1 MQSRTDG
8 RESLLRALFSAQAL
22 LGVLSLVIFYTTVS
36 SVEKGALPESA
47 LDTSGTESTELLRK
61 AEGFKPA
68 KLAQKGKYIDAVV
81 AAQNLLEEKPHEPA
95 AYLCA
100 GNVMLKAGLK
110 EDALKHLKTAQAMA
124 PKNRFVKLAYARA
137 LSTTGHL
144 DEAVAQYKA
153 ISQQIPRWYDAR
165 MELAQLLLVN
175 NQPGEAVKELQEV
188 TRLFPEKSLAHKL
201 LGVSLARSGHPEE
214 GMDEYMAG
222 IVAEGRLG
230 QPEALQEILS
240 SWGSIDKAKY
250 YLEQRVEEH
259 PNDPLLKLRLA
270 QVYMYANKLDDAK
283 KTLLDARKHAPANAE
298 IRRSLCVL
306 YLKMGDRKPALT
318 EFVQS
323 VGLEKEAEKKRH
335 DPTS

>member
-1 MQSRTDG
+1 MPFQAER
-8 RESLLRALFSAQAL
+8 RESLLRAVFSVPVAL
-22 LGVLSLVIFYTTVS
+22 GALSLGLFYSTVS
-36 SVEKGALPESA
+36 TVEKGSISSSA
-47 LDTSGTESTELLRK
+47 MENAASESTELLRK

-110 EDALKHLKTAQAMA
+110 EDALRHLKTACAMA

-137 LSTTGHL
+137 LATTGHL
-144 DEAVAQYKA
+144 TDAVTQYQAIAQ
-153 ISQQIPRWYDAR
+153 QLPRWYDAR
-165 MELAQLLLVN
+165 MELAQLLMVN
-175 NQPGEAVKELQEV
+175 NQPGEAVKELQEI

-201 LGVSLARSGHPEE
+201 LGVALARSGKAEE

-222 IVAEGRLG
+222 IVAEGRTG

-240 SWGSIDKAKY
+240 SWGSMDKAKY

-270 QVYMYANKLDDAK
+270 QVYMYVNQLDEAK

-306 YLKMGDRKPALT
+306 YLKMGERKPALA

-323 VGLEKEAEKKRH
+323 VGLEKEAEKKRLNK
-335 DPTS
+335 S